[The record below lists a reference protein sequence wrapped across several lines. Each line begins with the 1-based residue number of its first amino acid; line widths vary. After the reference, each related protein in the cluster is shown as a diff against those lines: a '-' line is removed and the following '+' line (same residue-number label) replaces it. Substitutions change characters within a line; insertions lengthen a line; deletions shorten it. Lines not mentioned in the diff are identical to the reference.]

1 MVINNH
7 GCFHSLHSEVF
18 FTDVFKQFGERNKKV
33 FADMGVNPA
42 TMSFTAA
49 IGDGSEQ
56 FKHARLLEK
65 LAASR
70 TFPAS
75 VEPGTPCQVDAIARQ
90 AGGDRVTREAIEKKM
105 RASILVPVLLAAT
118 LYLVLALVL

>member
-1 MVINNH
+1 M
-7 GCFHSLHSEVF
+7 F
-18 FTDVFKQFGERNKKV
+18 FTDIFTQFAERNKKV
-33 FADMGVNPA
+33 FADMGVNPSS
-42 TMSFTAA
+42 MSFTAA

-56 FKHARLLEK
+56 FRRARLLEK

-75 VEPGTPCQVDAIARQ
+75 IEPGNPRQVDAVEQQ

-118 LYLVLALVL
+118 LYLVLTLLL

>member
-1 MVINNH
+1 V
-7 GCFHSLHSEVF
+7 L
-18 FTDVFKQFGERNKKV
+18 FTDIFKEFSKRNEKV

-49 IGDGSEQ
+49 IDDGSGR

-75 VEPGTPCQVDAIARQ
+75 IEQSTNRQTDAMEQQ

-118 LYLVLALVL
+118 LYLVLALLL